1 MNRIKT
7 KAMKKLFLVALL
19 SFFIGGNSYSQS
31 LSIADTLTALS
42 IPDTVNYGSNT
53 SYSVIVEYFGGVFN
67 GTAYLVAGV
76 DSSGGLQS
84 IDTVASQV
92 VSFTGNDSIFFN
104 VPDTFDNINGYRFG
118 GNVVVIWPVAIGL
131 NTLDT
136 FRTDVFVIQSVGIN
150 DFQHLYDLISIYPNP
165 AKNYICLEKSE
176 QNIDVKRVRI
186 YNLKGQL
193 IYDEKF
199 RSKINISQLSKGLY
213 FLKLESDEGE
223 VLNYKL
229 IKE

>member
-1 MNRIKT
+1 
-7 KAMKKLFLVALL
+7 MKKLILVALL
-19 SFFIGGNSYSQS
+19 SLLIKVVCFSQS
-31 LSIADTLTALS
+31 LSIDSTLTAFN

-53 SYSVIVEYFGGVFN
+53 SYVVPVEYLGGSFN

-104 VPDTFDNINGYRFG
+104 VPDTFVNSPNGYRMG

-136 FRTDVFVIQSVGIN
+136 FQTNVFVIQAVGITEN
-150 DFQHLYDLISIYPNP
+150 QELYNAISVYPNP
-165 AKNYICLEKSE
+165 SKNYIY
-176 QNIDVKRVRI
+176 IDKKNNKTDIKHVSF

-193 IYDEKF
+193 IYDENFK
-199 RSKINISQLSKGLY
+199 SKINISQLSKGLY
-213 FLKLESDEGE
+213 FLKLETNDGKE
-223 VLNYKL
+223 VHYKL

>member
-7 KAMKKLFLVALL
+7 EAMKKLLLVALL

-31 LSIADTLTALS
+31 LSIADTLSALS

-53 SYSVIVEYFGGVFN
+53 SYLVTAEYFGGVFN
-67 GTAYLVAGV
+67 GTVYLVAGV

-92 VSFTGNDSIFFN
+92 VNFTGNDSIFFN
-104 VPDTFDNINGYRFG
+104 VPDTFDNIHGYRLG

-136 FRTDVFVIQSVGIN
+136 FQTNIFVIQAVGLAEHQDLYNSFSV
-150 DFQHLYDLISIYPNP
+150 YPNP
-165 AKNYICLEKSE
+165 TKNYIHVDKKDKN
-176 QNIDVKRVRI
+176 QGVKHVRI

-199 RSKINISQLSKGLY
+199 RSKINVSQLSIGLY
-213 FLKLESDEGE
+213 FLNLTLDNGGE
-223 VLNYKL
+223 LHYKL